1 MKIFLYGPSGSGK
14 STLGRRL
21 AEGLALPFVDLDEK
35 IEGQA
40 GQSIPEIFRREGESG
55 FRQWEKRTLG
65 AILDGPDC
73 ILSLGGGALLDQD
86 NRRQVEA
93 AGAVLCLSASQA
105 TLVKRLAQS
114 RVERPLLQP
123 VQGKSGDRIAAVR
136 QNLEKL
142 LAERETHYQ
151 SFRLQLNTDST
162 EVSELVFAA
171 QTLAGAFRVTG
182 MGGAYDVRVVQRG
195 LGGIGA
201 EISGRGLSGPVMIVS
216 DENVANRYGE
226 QVLKSLEDSGFEGSL
241 FKIQPGEQFKTLAS
255 VQAMW
260 QAFLESGIE
269 RSSTILALGGGVVGD
284 LAGFAAATYLRGVR
298 WVVAPTTL
306 LAMVDSSLGGKT
318 GADLPQG
325 KNLIGAF
332 YPPQLV
338 FADPEVLDT
347 LPVGELRSGMAE
359 VVKAGLIGDAGLF
372 ELCSAGWE
380 TVNARRDEIVKR
392 AMAVKIQVIQ
402 DDPYEKGRRASLNLG
417 HTVGHAVEHASD
429 YRLRHGEAVA
439 IGMVVE
445 ACLAEKLGLA
455 DPGLAQAIRDCLE
468 SLGLPVDIPAELE
481 PGRILEAM
489 QVDKKRRG
497 GQVRFALPVHIGQVK
512 TGVVIDDLEEI
523 FSCVRPTSNTID
535 HH

>member
-21 AEGLALPFVDLDEK
+21 AESLALPFVDLDEK

-40 GQSIPEIFRREGESG
+40 GQSIPEIFRKEGESG

-93 AGAVLCLSASQA
+93 AGAVLCLSASQE
-105 TLVKRLAQS
+105 TLVKRLTQS
-114 RVERPLLQP
+114 RIERPLLQA
-123 VQGKSGDRIAAVR
+123 VQSKSSDRVAVVR

-142 LAERETHYQ
+142 LAERAIHYH

-171 QTLAGAFRVTG
+171 QSLAGAFRVTG
-182 MGGAYDVRVVQRG
+182 MGNAYDVRVVQLG

-201 EISGRGLSGPVMIVS
+201 EISARGLSGPVMIVS
-216 DENVANRYGE
+216 DENVAGLYSE
-226 QVLKSLEDSGFEGSL
+226 QVLKSLKDSGLESFL
-241 FKIQPGEQFKTLAS
+241 FTIQSGEQFKTLAS

-260 QAFLESGIE
+260 QAFLECGIE

-338 FADPEVLDT
+338 FADPQVLGT
-347 LPVGELRSGMAE
+347 LLVGELRSGMAE
-359 VVKAGLIGDAGLF
+359 VIKAGLIGDARLF

-380 TVNARRDEIVKR
+380 TVNAHRDEIVKR

-402 DDPYEKGRRASLNLG
+402 DDPFEKGRRASLNLG
-417 HTVGHAVEHASD
+417 HTVGHAVEHASG
-429 YRLRHGEAVA
+429 YRLSHGESVA
-439 IGMVVE
+439 IGLVVE

-455 DPGLAQAIRDCLE
+455 EAGLAQAIRECLE
-468 SLGLPVDIPAELE
+468 SLGLPVAIPRELE
-481 PGRILEAM
+481 RGKILEAM
-489 QVDKKRRG
+489 QLDKKRSHG
-497 GQVRFALPVHIGQVK
+497 KVRFSLPLKIGEVK
-512 TGVVIDDLEEI
+512 TGVVIEDLEAI
-523 FSCVRPTSNTID
+523 F
-535 HH
+535 